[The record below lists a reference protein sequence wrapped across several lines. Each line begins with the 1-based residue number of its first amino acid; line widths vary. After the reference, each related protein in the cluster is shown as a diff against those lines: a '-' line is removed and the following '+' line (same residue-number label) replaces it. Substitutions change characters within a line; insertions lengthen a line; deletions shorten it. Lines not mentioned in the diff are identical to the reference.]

1 MALTPELIERFKKVD
16 PATMGHYIGGGYM
29 QPQMK
34 SLNIGEKR
42 MVGTAYTVRIP
53 GKDSCAVYY
62 AISKAPKGS
71 VIVVDRCG
79 DNTFSCCGEMV
90 ATFAQ
95 GCGMAGLVIDGPATD
110 SVAIKKLDIP
120 VFATGISCVTTVI
133 LGVTGEVQI
142 PITCSGAI
150 VNPGDIVFGDADGV
164 IVLPPDGYEDA
175 LAKAEASVAAEV
187 TQRQM
192 FGKGQLPPDW
202 DITRLFE
209 TDTVPMLLE
218 LRKKDS

>member
-1 MALTPELIERFKKVD
+1 MALTKELIERFMKVD

-29 QPQMK
+29 RPEMK
-34 SLNIGEKR
+34 PLNIGEKR
-42 MVGTAYTVRIP
+42 MVGPAYTLRIP
-53 GKDSCAVYY
+53 GKDSCGIYY

-79 DNTFSCCGEMV
+79 DDTFACCGEMV
-90 ATFAQ
+90 ATYAQ

-120 VFATGISCVTTVI
+120 VFCTGISCVTTVI

-150 VNPGDIVFGDADGV
+150 VHPGDIIFGDADGV
-164 IVLPPDGYEDA
+164 VVLPPDGYEDA
-175 LAKAEASVAAEV
+175 LQKSEESVEAEV
-187 TQRQM
+187 TQRKI
-192 FGKGQLPPDW
+192 FGSGQLPGW
-202 DITRLFE
+202 DIERLFE
-209 TDTVPMLLE
+209 TNTVPMLLV
-218 LRKKDS
+218 LRKKD